1 MKGLVSGQMKMK
13 SNQHG
18 DKRALY
24 ASRILTQN
32 RYPLLLKPHLLAEL
46 SGQYEA

>member
-1 MKGLVSGQMKMK
+1 MKGLISGQVKMQ
-13 SNQHG
+13 SDQHG
-18 DKRALY
+18 DKRAPN

-32 RYPLLLKPHLLAEL
+32 RYPLLLKLHLVAEL

>member
-1 MKGLVSGQMKMK
+1 MKGAHFGADEMQSD
-13 SNQHG
+13 QHG
-18 DKRALY
+18 DKRAPNT
-24 ASRILTQN
+24 SRILTQN